1 MKPPT
6 YLGKGVLVLLV
17 FLTVNSGYKTLV
29 IEHLLP
35 TPTLIL
41 RLVKEINSKYR
52 KHITAFFI
60 KQYILNS

>member
-6 YLGKGVLVLLV
+6 YLDKGVLVLLV

-35 TPTLIL
+35 TQTLIL
-41 RLVKEINSKYR
+41 RLVKEINSKFG